1 MQWHKTVQY
10 SKVAKVKKVQWEKGK
25 LKWCRWAVVQGD
37 EAPNK
42 EYTQYTQYTIQHEI
56 YEHNMIA
63 RPEINGPEQEL
74 ATWLDMQQRQQENIK
89 RVCSQYQSQVNL
101 QHRPSQLINFPSS
114 NLLTCFINKV
124 DNVT

>member
-10 SKVAKVKKVQWEKGK
+10 SKVAKVKKVQWEKVK
-25 LKWCRWAVVQGD
+25 LKGCRWAVVQGD
-37 EAPNK
+37 EAPNI
-42 EYTQYTQYTIQHEI
+42 EYTQHTIQHEI
-56 YEHNMIA
+56 YEHMIA
-63 RPEINGPEQEL
+63 RPDISGPEQEL

-101 QHRPSQLINFPSS
+101 QHRPSQLIHFPSS